1 MKFLDRAKYLGVPLT
16 WETIRCAW
24 EGTGGVPRLIT
35 VAEIQAF
42 ALGKVGLSSGDELM
56 RVADLTSQDSHD
68 EISDEL
74 SQLAPEISSRAVR
87 ACRLLHVHE
96 ALDQLPSEPIDGLM
110 GLTSVWGSLGFPAD
124 SPHVVQGRGNA
135 ITPGEYFTEE
145 SFQAILAQ
153 HQAWVTAEIA
163 FLREDGDPVR

>member
-1 MKFLDRAKYLGVPLT
+1 MKFLDRAKYLGIPLT
-16 WETIRCAW
+16 WETIRCTW

-42 ALGKVGLSSGDELM
+42 ALGKIGSASNHELM

-74 SQLAPEISSRAVR
+74 SQLAPEISNRAVR
-87 ACRLLHVHE
+87 ACRLLHVHQ
-96 ALDQLPSEPIDGLM
+96 ALDQLPSEPMGGLM
-110 GLTSVWGSLGFPAD
+110 GLTSLWGSLGFPAD

-135 ITPGEYFTEE
+135 IAPGEYFTEGN
-145 SFQAILAQ
+145 FQAILAR
-153 HQAWVTAEIA
+153 HQAWVTAEVA
-163 FLREDGDPVR
+163 FLRSE